1 MFAPIAGWAAD
12 FSFLETVLVCIS
24 GGVSSACIFYFGS
37 SYFMN
42 LAVKRR
48 ARRAIRLERKGKKI
62 KEPRKFTRTNRRII
76 KIKSAVGIYGVTWM
90 FPLFLSVPLGTIITA
105 KFYKHQKQTF
115 PLIVL
120 FLSLDCISITSL
132 TFLLK

>member
-1 MFAPIAGWAAD
+1 MFSPVAGWAAG
-12 FSFLETVLVCIS
+12 FSFLETFLVCIS
-24 GGVSSACIFYFGS
+24 GGVFSASIFYFGS

-48 ARRAIRLERKGKKI
+48 ARRAVRLAKKGKKI
-62 KEPRKFTRTNRRII
+62 KEPKKFTRTNRRII
-76 KIKSAVGIYGVTWM
+76 KVKRSVGIYGVTWM
-90 FPLFLSVPLGTIITA
+90 FPLFLSVPLGVIITA

-120 FLSLDCISITSL
+120 FLVIDCISITGL